1 MYIIYDVL
9 GPALFPIIIYDLLEQ
24 ACFKKNNNKRF
35 VY

>member
-9 GPALFPIIIYDLLEQ
+9 GPAPFPIIINDLLPVL
-24 ACFKKNNNKRF
+24 KRTTTQTF